1 MATPAAG
8 APKDLLDTVARGHA
22 GSVKACETFV
32 NQALGTALRQ
42 KNLGPVRLET
52 AIFARVGPGLVVNG
66 ALPLKATVTKGHL
79 QKRAHPVAVL
89 LNTLPFRD
97 PITNIALGPG
107 AALVVLRPV
116 PTGEFAFDF
125 VGGDGRIRFSTR
137 ATLKDPVGF
146 ESLPSDRSIAAFPSC
161 MLDIDIYGGGSGP
174 NDPLPPG
181 NWVICVSILA
191 WRYCGHIDIPP
202 TNPPTGPII
211 V

>member
-1 MATPAAG
+1 
-8 APKDLLDTVARGHA
+8 
-22 GSVKACETFV
+22 
-32 NQALGTALRQ
+32 
-42 KNLGPVRLET
+42 VRLET

-181 NWVICVSILA
+181 TGSSACRFSPGGTAGTSTSPQRIL
-191 WRYCGHIDIPP
+191 RPDRSSS
-202 TNPPTGPII
+202 
-211 V
+211 